1 MAKVMGSHPLDC
13 VLLCKTPSQQS
24 GGEILLVALRK
35 QAALMWAS
43 CAESHG
49 AENSRGPLELDTGGG
64 DSSQ

>member
-1 MAKVMGSHPLDC
+1 MGSHPLDC

-24 GGEILLVALRK
+24 GGEILVVALRK

-43 CAESHG
+43 CAESCG